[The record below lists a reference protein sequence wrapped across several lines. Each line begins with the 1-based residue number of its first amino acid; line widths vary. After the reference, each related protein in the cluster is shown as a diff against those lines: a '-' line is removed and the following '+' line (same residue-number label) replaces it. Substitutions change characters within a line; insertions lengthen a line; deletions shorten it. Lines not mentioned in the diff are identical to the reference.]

1 MLRVKVLKGEIV
13 CVFVRIRERVEDWDE
28 QVVSVA
34 VPDEVWVAIAVL
46 VCVIVPITDPVRRTV
61 LVIVIEPIFVID
73 ERVLKDTVE
82 VPLAVFVGRLVYVPM
97 LRVEV
102 AVIDTEDVLFELTLF
117 DFETAEE
124 AV

>member
-1 MLRVKVLKGEIV
+1 VKVLKGEIV

-117 DFETAEE
+117 DFETAGE

>member
-117 DFETAEE
+117 DFETAGE

>member
-13 CVFVRIRERVEDWDE
+13 CVFVRISERVEDWDA

-34 VPDEVWVAIAVL
+34 VADEVWVPTAVL
-46 VCVIVPITDPVRRTV
+46 VCVIVPMTDPVRGTV

-73 ERVLKDTVE
+73 GRVLKDTVE
-82 VPLAVFVGRLVYVPM
+82 VPLAVFVGRLVYVPI

-102 AVIDTEDVLFELTLF
+102 AVIDTEDVLFEVTLF
-117 DFETAEE
+117 DFETGGEP
-124 AV
+124 V

>member
-13 CVFVRIRERVEDWDE
+13 CVFVRISERVEDWDA

-34 VPDEVWVAIAVL
+34 VADEVWVPTAVL
-46 VCVIVPITDPVRRTV
+46 VCVIVPMTDPVSRTV

-73 ERVLKDTVE
+73 GRVLKDTVE
-82 VPLAVFVGRLVYVPM
+82 LPLAVFVGRLVYVPI

-102 AVIDTEDVLFELTLF
+102 AVIETEDVLFEVTLF
-117 DFETAEE
+117 DFERAGE